1 MKHHPDPPDVFAR
14 RYVLLGTGALFTAN
28 VLQTLL
34 DAQEPPV
41 AYLHHGPLESAKTS
55 IAGIPIEQH
64 NPGSALASLVRQHRI
79 NSVEQA
85 ELELSRHLAAFDA
98 DFLLVACWP
107 ELIDA
112 SSIAAV
118 RCAALNLH
126 PSLLPA
132 YRGPN
137 PINAQLQAGD
147 HRFGVSLHL
156 LSPQFDRGD
165 ILAQAVLPNLD
176 RVEAAMVESTAGVVG
191 ARLFVEALRTYPD
204 WRLRPQPA

>member
-1 MKHHPDPPDVFAR
+1 M
-14 RYVLLGTGALFTAN
+14 LLGTGALFTVK

-34 DAQEPPV
+34 DVQAPPV
-41 AYLHHGPLESAKTS
+41 AYLHHGFLGPTKTS
-55 IAGIPIEQH
+55 IAGIPISQR
-64 NPGSALASLVRQHRI
+64 NPGSALTSLVRHHRLA
-79 NSVEQA
+79 SVQQA
-85 ELELSRHLAAFDA
+85 ELELPRHLAALDA

-112 SSIAAV
+112 ASIAAV
-118 RCAALNLH
+118 KCAALNLH

-132 YRGPN
+132 YRGPD
-137 PINAQLQAGD
+137 PIHEQLRAGD

-165 ILAQAVLPNLD
+165 IVAQAVLPNLD
-176 RVEAAMVESTAGVVG
+176 RVETARIESTAAVIG

-204 WRLRPQPA
+204 WRLRAQPA